1 MKRLLAGTLTA
12 AFALGLTACGQQEE
26 CSAKPV
32 IYLYPEQKT
41 TVSVSLDYAGTLT
54 ATYPAYED
62 GWCVTAEPDGTLHD
76 ENGNEYSY
84 LFWEGENKT
93 DYDFSTGFCV
103 AGADTADFL
112 REKLAEIGLTP
123 REYNE
128 FIVYWLP
135 KMQDN
140 PYNLISFQSEAYTDA
155 AKLDIDPTP
164 DSVLRVFM
172 AWKPLGNPEAAR
184 LSGINSANVL
194 TFCYT
199 LSGFMAAL
207 AGIVSI
213 GRSGICNGVNAI
225 QPYDT
230 DAIAACIIGGA
241 SFMGGKG
248 TMVGTM
254 LGALIIA
261 VLRNGFSLLSV
272 SSAVQNLVLGLVII
286 GAVLLDVTRER
297 MAAKARRL
305 AAK

>member
-1 MKRLLAGTLTA
+1 MKRTPLFLVLLTL
-12 AFALGLTACGQQEE
+12 ALSLLPSCTPPGGGAD
-26 CSAKPV
+26 AKPV
-32 IYLYPEQKT
+32 IYLYPEQET
-41 TVSVSLDYAGTLT
+41 TVSVSLDYAGMLT

-62 GWCVTAEPDGTLHD
+62 GWRVTAEPDGTLYD

-84 LFWEGENKT
+84 LFWEGENNT

-172 AWKPLGNPEAAR
+172 AWKPLGRPQNIEPQTFTPFAR
-184 LSGINSANVL
+184 D
-194 TFCYT
+194 
-199 LSGFMAAL
+199 GFT
-207 AGIVSI
+207 V
-213 GRSGICNGVNAI
+213 VE
-225 QPYDT
+225 
-230 DAIAACIIGGA
+230 GG
-241 SFMGGKG
+241 GCEVK
-248 TMVGTM
+248 
-254 LGALIIA
+254 
-261 VLRNGFSLLSV
+261 
-272 SSAVQNLVLGLVII
+272 
-286 GAVLLDVTRER
+286 
-297 MAAKARRL
+297 
-305 AAK
+305 